1 MRSLPGDLFNCMSF
15 IILSR
20 VFLSISYLVGIMFLQ
35 YVLSNIPNHFALLL
49 NLVSL
54 CQIFCQNDWTS
65 SLVGI
70 FSNLILPPLKS
81 RYTPFGLL
89 KNLRLI
95 NFLSWFLFCVFSF
108 LQVAFNS
115 CFNRVNLKS
124 RVFCLVLPYFF
135 LKFSLKVFLC
145 LVNLSVFLQFITVV
159 NCPIVFLRL
168 FLLLS
173 MFVIHFGG
181 YVFGR

>member
-20 VFLSISYLVGIMFLQ
+20 VFLSISYLAGIMFLQ

-70 FSNLILPPLKS
+70 FSNLILLPLKS

-89 KNLRLI
+89 KNLQLI
-95 NFLSWFLFCVFSF
+95 NFLLRFLFCVFSF
-108 LQVAFNS
+108 LQAAFNS
-115 CFNRVNLKS
+115 CLNRASLKS
-124 RVFCLVLPYFF
+124 RVLCLVLSYFF
-135 LKFSLKVFLC
+135 LKLSLNVF
-145 LVNLSVFLQFITVV
+145 
-159 NCPIVFLRL
+159 
-168 FLLLS
+168 
-173 MFVIHFGG
+173 
-181 YVFGR
+181 

>member
-1 MRSLPGDLFNCMSF
+1 MRSLPGDLFNCISF

-95 NFLSWFLFCVFSF
+95 NFLWWFLFCVFSF
-108 LQVAFNS
+108 LKVALNS
-115 CFNRVNLKS
+115 CFNRVSLKS
-124 RVFCLVLPYFF
+124 RIFCLVLPYFF
-135 LKFSLKVFLC
+135 LKFSLSSQ
-145 LVNLSVFLQFITVV
+145 LSNSF
-159 NCPIVFLRL
+159 P
-168 FLLLS
+168 
-173 MFVIHFGG
+173 
-181 YVFGR
+181 

>member
-1 MRSLPGDLFNCMSF
+1 MRSLPGDLFNCISF

-20 VFLSISYLVGIMFLQ
+20 IFLSISYLVGIMFLQ

-65 SLVGI
+65 SLVGS
-70 FSNLILPPLKS
+70 FSNLILSPLKS
-81 RYTPFGLL
+81 QYTPFGLL

-108 LQVAFNS
+108 LQVALNS
-115 CFNRVNLKS
+115 CFNRVSLKS
-124 RVFCLVLPYFF
+124 RVFLLGVTVLLPKVLSQYFLVFSKSFRF
-135 LKFSLKVFLC
+135 LTVCDSGQ
-145 LVNLSVFLQFITVV
+145 LSNSF
-159 NCPIVFLRL
+159 P
-168 FLLLS
+168 
-173 MFVIHFGG
+173 
-181 YVFGR
+181 